1 MATAS
6 FPTPPPFL
14 PTPGAPVQP
23 WLSWK
28 TSFFN
33 YLVVIEAD
41 ESSPKRKRALL
52 WSLLGLE
59 GQRVVSTFPSTALA
73 HSETVSEFD
82 VLITALDQHFAAK
95 KNVVVERRL
104 FLTRVQSQGE
114 SVLEYL
120 GALRHLGS
128 FCDFGES
135 LETRIA
141 EVFLAGLLSSE
152 VQDRVIRESAGAG
165 PPSLERIVFLA
176 QQFERTARDCDRYRQ
191 VSSCLP
197 RSETVQAVE
206 VVQRVPARRGQDG
219 RQWNSSSN
227 AQRPNGGR
235 PPAGSSSPAN
245 VSSSPSNVSFSP
257 RHQSRGH
264 SRVFTSRVPRDAPPG
279 ARALGRGAESCQF
292 CGRRPH
298 PREECPASGM
308 TCFSCGKIGHFS
320 NVCRSSP
327 PSSEV
332 IDPRRLAFPPGRGRA
347 AGRRYERLGGGR
359 NQTPIH
365 GIVTFPDDDE
375 EEDQPP
381 NNVFTVGSPEVLPE
395 GRADRRP
402 RNFTA
407 DVQLTL
413 ARPSRDM

>member
-23 WLSWK
+23 WLNWK
-28 TSFFN
+28 ASFLN
-33 YLVVIEAD
+33 YLVVLEAD

-59 GQRVVSTFPSTALA
+59 GQRIVSTFPSTALA

-82 VLITALDQHFAAK
+82 VLMTSLDQHFAAK

-152 VQDRVIRESAGAG
+152 VQDRVIRESAEAG
-165 PPSLERIVFLA
+165 LPSLERIVLLA
-176 QQFERTARDCDRYRQ
+176 QQFERAARDCDRYRQ
-191 VSSCLP
+191 ISSCLP
-197 RSETVQAVE
+197 RSESAQAVE
-206 VVQRVPARRGQDG
+206 AVQRVPVRRGQDG
-219 RQWNSSSN
+219 RQLRSNSN
-227 AQRPNGGR
+227 MQRQNGGR
-235 PPAGSSSPAN
+235 PPAVSCSPAN
-245 VSSSPSNVSFSP
+245 VSSSPSKVSFSP
-257 RHQSRGH
+257 RHQSRGLT
-264 SRVFTSRVPRDAPPG
+264 RVFTSRVPRDASPG
-279 ARALGRGAESCQF
+279 ARALGRGAESCHF

-320 NVCRSSP
+320 NVCRSSSS
-327 PSSEV
+327 SSEV

-347 AGRRYERLGGGR
+347 AGRRYERLGPGR

-365 GIVTFPDDDE
+365 GVVTFPDDDE
-375 EEDQPP
+375 GEQHP

-395 GRADRRP
+395 GHADRRP

-407 DVQLTL
+407 DVQLIL